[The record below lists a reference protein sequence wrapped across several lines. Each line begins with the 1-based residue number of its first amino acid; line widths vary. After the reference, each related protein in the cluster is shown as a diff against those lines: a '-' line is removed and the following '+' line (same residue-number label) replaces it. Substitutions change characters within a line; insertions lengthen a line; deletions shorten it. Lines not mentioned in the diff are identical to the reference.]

1 MAVSERSEPPVRR
14 GFWWIVTASG
24 ILGAV
29 ALLPGSWS
37 TALSQSQATVPGA
50 PQDVA
55 AAPTVTFTYSPGVFI
70 EVDLPAA
77 LFEGVPQGQE
87 LRVIFNPAPVPPNQ
101 AAEGSL
107 GGGNV
112 VPLAPPIDLSL
123 VVRDIASGVETPL
136 PPEVTNINV
145 TLRMSVLQNPTSPD
159 QQFTWLREVKEN
171 GMFAGYF
178 RDTATFDAATNSLVT
193 VVPAGSLSGT
203 LFLPSF
209 IVPAFVANF
218 DANTHIFSS
227 PFADAV
233 DFGLAGP
240 AFTRFKV
247 VSPQVLE
254 RIFVFNEASQN
265 YGWIDAAGVGPVG

>member
-1 MAVSERSEPPVRR
+1 V
-14 GFWWIVTASG
+14 
-24 ILGAV
+24 
-29 ALLPGSWS
+29 
-37 TALSQSQATVPGA
+37 QATPKVI
-50 PQDVA
+50 
-55 AAPTVTFTYSPGVFI
+55 FTYTQGCLLEI
-70 EVDLPAA
+70 DLPNE
-77 LFEGVPQGQE
+77 LIEGIPQGQQ
-87 LRVIFNPAPVPPNQ
+87 LRAVFSPAPVPPNQ

-112 VPLAPPIDLSL
+112 VPLAPPIDVSL
-123 VVRDIASGVETPL
+123 AVRDLSSGVETPL

-145 TLRMSVLQNPTSPD
+145 ALRFCVLQHPPNPAD
-159 QQFTWLREVKEN
+159 QFSWLREVNED

-178 RDTATFDAATNSLVT
+178 RDTANFDAATNSLTT

-233 DFGLAGP
+233 DFGVAGP
-240 AFTRFKV
+240 AFTRFSV

-254 RIFVFNEASQN
+254 RIFVFNESSQN
-265 YGWIDAAGVGPVG
+265 YGWIDAAGVGPVGGGG